1 MEQCLN
7 YTLTRK
13 NFKNFGKNNQ
23 NILLIL
29 LVAVNS
35 RGKGKLQMNKQI
47 REEVLR
53 NQDTS

>member
-35 RGKGKLQMNKQI
+35 RGKGKIQMNKQI
-47 REEVLR
+47 RKKVIR

>member
-1 MEQCLN
+1 MEQCRN